1 MELKKLSG
9 LVSLSVRMSVPPFQ
23 YSLCVGLSLHFILLN
38 PFKLFK
44 LYGTFKPF
52 RFYFVLL
59 FSVPFVVQKLSSEI
73 VQKTKV
79 CANIFKECKGMEDE
93 AVAYIDR

>member
-1 MELKKLSG
+1 M
-9 LVSLSVRMSVPPFQ
+9 
-23 YSLCVGLSLHFILLN
+23 
-38 PFKLFK
+38 

-93 AVAYIDR
+93 AVAYIDRWERGRGGGKMGPKTPEIEIAS